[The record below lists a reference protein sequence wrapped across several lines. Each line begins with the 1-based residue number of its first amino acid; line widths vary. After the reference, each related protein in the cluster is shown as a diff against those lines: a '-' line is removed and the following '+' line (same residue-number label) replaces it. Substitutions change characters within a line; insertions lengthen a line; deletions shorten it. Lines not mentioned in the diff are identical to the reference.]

1 MNMPNDV
8 INHWEFITTVDRP
21 YKYLHRTFIRKLF
34 LYFRKKK
41 QSQSGHAN
49 KTDITTT
56 STLLQ

>member
-1 MNMPNDV
+1 MMYL
-8 INHWEFITTVDRP
+8 TTGNLLQQLTDP
-21 YKYLHRTFIRKLF
+21 KNIYDGTFMRKLF

-41 QSQSGHAN
+41 QSQNGHAN